1 MNTADLKTA
10 YPLLTNEHNNT
21 MYRLEQISSNCKDI
35 FEPSTKID
43 DEETEIN
50 YLRELEVFLKD
61 IHNTEIKRI
70 NNRIR
75 LITNSNNF
83 DGSKVKN
90 LPHDIIYEIASYL
103 EPEIKF
109 TRKFSMLRQLDMG
122 FVTLGWIDV
131 YRFVEKVPKK
141 LIIDLIYDCRIYPSE
156 VKSSDKKE
164 EWCKFIYT
172 QIHTL
177 FSKEKSA
184 IRIDKLIEQH
194 TLPIFYCNKDLIVDF
209 IVDKWFKVILHIVA
223 YKNYRKLLEGK
234 LKKTD
239 TKIKVL
245 KNTKIV
251 VKKNI

>member
-1 MNTADLKTA
+1 MNRIQLKTA
-10 YPLLTNEHNNT
+10 YPLLANEHNNT
-21 MYRLEQISSNCKDI
+21 MYRLQEVSSNCKYI
-35 FEPSTKID
+35 FDGSNKLD

-70 NNRIR
+70 NNRIG

-83 DGSKVKN
+83 DVSKVKN
-90 LPHDIIYEIASYL
+90 LPQDMIYEIASYL
-103 EPEIKF
+103 EPEINF
-109 TRKFSMLRQLDMG
+109 TRKFSILRKLDMR
-122 FVTLGWIDV
+122 FDTLGWFEVAGWLVNI
-131 YRFVEKVPKK
+131 PKK
-141 LIIDLIYDCRIYPSE
+141 LIMDLLNQCEIYPSGVTTSE
-156 VKSSDKKE
+156 KKE
-164 EWCKFIYT
+164 EWCKVIYT

-194 TLPIFYCNKDLIVDF
+194 TPPILSCNKDLI
-209 IVDKWFKVILHIVA
+209 IDKWFKVILHIVA
-223 YKNYRKLLEGK
+223 YKNYIKLLEGK
-234 LKKTD
+234 LKKTH

>member
-1 MNTADLKTA
+1 MNRIQLKTA
-10 YPLLTNEHNNT
+10 YPLLANEHNNT
-21 MYRLEQISSNCKDI
+21 MYRLQEVSSNCKYI
-35 FEPSTKID
+35 FDGSNKLD

-70 NNRIR
+70 NNRIDMR
-75 LITNSNNF
+75 F
-83 DGSKVKN
+83 D
-90 LPHDIIYEIASYL
+90 
-103 EPEIKF
+103 
-109 TRKFSMLRQLDMG
+109 
-122 FVTLGWIDV
+122 TLGWFEVAGWLVNI
-131 YRFVEKVPKK
+131 PKK
-141 LIIDLIYDCRIYPSE
+141 LIMDLLNQCEIYPSGVTTSE
-156 VKSSDKKE
+156 KKE
-164 EWCKFIYT
+164 EWCKVIYT

-194 TLPIFYCNKDLIVDF
+194 TPPILSCNKDLI
-209 IVDKWFKVILHIVA
+209 IDKWFKVILHIVA
-223 YKNYRKLLEGK
+223 YKNYRKLLEGE